1 MADMLVKLY
10 DLRDDPTLFARLE
23 ADGIRIKQALSPDKH
38 RVLAFIRENF
48 GEGWASE
55 CDAAFANQPVSCFIA
70 VKEKQVVGFGCYEA
84 TARDYFGPTGVRE
97 DMRGKGIGKA
107 ILLKCMAGLANLGY
121 AYAIIGSAAATA
133 VEFYKK
139 TVGAA
144 EIEGS
149 APGVYARMI
158 DHD

>member
-1 MADMLVKLY
+1 MEDMLVKLY
-10 DLRDDPTLFARLE
+10 DLKDDPALFARLK
-23 ADGIRIKQALSPDKH
+23 ADGIKIKQALSPDKH
-38 RVLAFIRENF
+38 RVLAFIHENF

-55 CDAAFANQPVSCFIA
+55 CDAAFANQPVSCYIA

-107 ILLKCMAGLANLGY
+107 ILLKCMTGLANLGY

-139 TVGAA
+139 AVGAV

>member
-38 RVLAFIRENF
+38 RVLAFI
-48 GEGWASE
+48 
-55 CDAAFANQPVSCFIA
+55 NQPVSCFIA

-107 ILLKCMAGLANLGY
+107 ILLKCMTGLANLGY

>member
-107 ILLKCMAGLANLGY
+107 ILLKCMTGLANLGY

-139 TVGAA
+139 AVGAV